1 MTTPFKGNPSL
12 SSRLQDSFYMFES
25 LSRATAA
32 GLRVALPGIVKSF
45 NSEQQTVEVDLAIQ
59 DRIKANMPA
68 LPGYNASTGD
78 IQIPTLLDV
87 PIVIPRAGGFSLTFP
102 IKPGDECLVI
112 IGDMCINSWWQNGA
126 SIGQGQIQESLRRHD
141 LSDAF
146 AILGPW
152 SQPRVLPDYSITS
165 AQLRTDDGT
174 VIINIS
180 EGGVTITAPTVT
192 VANGGAAQSL
202 VTNAFYQWFVTE
214 ILPILQAPAY
224 TPYVGSLPPTN
235 SETTVLLSE

>member
-87 PIVIPRAGGFSLTFP
+87 PIIIPRAGGFSLTFP

-174 VIINIS
+174 VYINITES
-180 EGGVTITAPTVT
+180 GI
-192 VANGGAAQSL
+192 QL
-202 VTNAFYQWFVTE
+202 VGPTNASEAAGGTTQALMTQAWQQWFVTSMMPF
-214 ILPILQAPAY
+214 LTGLGY
-224 TPYVGSLPPTN
+224 TGALPPTGL
-235 SETTVLLSE
+235 TTNFTAE